1 MRDHPEAFKENADP
15 WKRAKVVSV
24 RAGQTT
30 EGVEV
35 ELPK

>member
-1 MRDHPEAFKENADP
+1 MRDHPQAFTENADP

-24 RAGQTT
+24 HAGQTT

-35 ELPK
+35 ELPQ